1 MGLLLNLVPGLYVSS
16 PIKLQAVSDLKST
29 EGIDKQS
36 DSKSGYLACK
46 DSVIINSTARSVSVT
61 RSAATSPSANRHN
74 LEPVLEQCERVQFF
88 LFSAPTDVGVAVR
101 IMAPA
106 S

>member
-1 MGLLLNLVPGLYVSS
+1 M
-16 PIKLQAVSDLKST
+16 KLQAVSNVKPTKDINETLY
-29 EGIDKQS
+29 
-36 DSKSGYLACK
+36 SKSGYLVCK

-61 RSAATSPSANRHN
+61 RSAAMLPSAHDQSR
-74 LEPVLEQCERVQFF
+74 EAVLEQCERVQFF
-88 LFSAPTDVGVAVR
+88 LFSAPTDEGVAAK